1 MQSKQSLSKISNY
14 SGLAVSAIVHVAAAY
29 FLLSHNFS
37 EIKIGEQ
44 KPIKI
49 ALNSFTPVPQT
60 SAPQISEQVM
70 IPEPT
75 PPAPPPPPEPPKPEP
90 KPEPK
95 VEPKPL
101 PKPEPKVEPKPLP
114 KPEPKKIEKP
124 KAEPKK
130 VEKKPLPKPEPR
142 PEPKIEPKVEP
153 KPAITAPAPT
163 ATPAPVVNSN
173 LPANNKSIAAAPAQK
188 VAQELNLSNAQ
199 SDEDF
204 SKVIAAVKKYK
215 SYPNNARRMKH
226 QGVVEVRFLLKTDG
240 SIDELKVTKSSGFES
255 LDNGA
260 LENVKK
266 ASSEFPKPKEDRY
279 LRFPI
284 AFTLR

>member
-1 MQSKQSLSKISNY
+1 MQSKQSLNRISNY
-14 SGLAVSAIVHVAAAY
+14 TGLVVSLLVHSVALY
-29 FLLSHNFS
+29 FIMVHHHF
-37 EIKIGEQ
+37 EIKVSEQ

-49 ALNSFTPVPQT
+49 SLNSFVPET
-60 SAPQISEQVM
+60 TAPQIAEQVL

-75 PPAPPPPPEPPKPEP
+75 PPAPPPPPEPPKPE
-90 KPEPK
+90 
-95 VEPKPL
+95 
-101 PKPEPKVEPKPLP
+101 PEPKVEPKPLP

-124 KAEPKK
+124 KPEPKK

-142 PEPKIEPKVEP
+142 PEPKIEPT
-153 KPAITAPAPT
+153 PAITTPASV
-163 ATPAPVVNSN
+163 ATPAPAVNSN
-173 LPANNKSIAAAPAQK
+173 LPANNKSIASAPAQK

-240 SIDELKVTKSSGFES
+240 NIDELKVTKSSGFES

-266 ASSEFPKPKEDRY
+266 ASSEFPKPKEARY

>member
-60 SAPQISEQVM
+60 TAPQISEQVL

-75 PPAPPPPPEPPKPEP
+75 PPAPPPPPQPPKPE
-90 KPEPK
+90 
-95 VEPKPL
+95 

-124 KAEPKK
+124 KPEPKK
-130 VEKKPLPKPEPR
+130 VEKKPEPKPEPR
-142 PEPKIEPKVEP
+142 PEPKTEPKVEP
-153 KPAITAPAPT
+153 KPAITAPAPV
-163 ATPAPVVNSN
+163 ATPAPAVNSN

-204 SKVIAAVKKYK
+204 SKVIAAVKKHK

-226 QGVVEVRFLLKTDG
+226 QGVVEVIFLLKTDG

-266 ASSEFPKPKEDRY
+266 ASSEFPKPKEARY

-284 AFTLR
+284 AFTLK

>member
-49 ALNSFTPVPQT
+49 ALNSFTPMPQT

-95 VEPKPL
+95 IEQ
-101 PKPEPKVEPKPLP
+101 KPLP

-124 KAEPKK
+124 KPEPKK

-142 PEPKIEPKVEP
+142 PEPKVEPKVEP
-153 KPAITAPAPT
+153 KPAITAPAPAT
-163 ATPAPVVNSN
+163 TPAPVVNSN
-173 LPANNKSIAAAPAQK
+173 LPANNKSIASAPAQK

-284 AFTLR
+284 AFTLK

>member
-1 MQSKQSLSKISNY
+1 MQYKQSLSKISNY
-14 SGLAVSAIVHVAAAY
+14 SGLVASAIVHVAAAY

-60 SAPQISEQVM
+60 TAPQISEQVM

-90 KPEPK
+90 K
-95 VEPKPL
+95 
-101 PKPEPKVEPKPLP
+101 
-114 KPEPKKIEKP
+114 KIEKP
-124 KAEPKK
+124 KPEPKK

-173 LPANNKSIAAAPAQK
+173 LPANNKSIASAPAQK

-204 SKVIAAVKKYK
+204 SKVIAAVKKHK

-266 ASSEFPKPKEDRY
+266 ASSEFPKPKEARY

>member
-101 PKPEPKVEPKPLP
+101 PKPEPK
-114 KPEPKKIEKP
+114 KIEKP
-124 KAEPKK
+124 KSEPKK

-153 KPAITAPAPT
+153 KPAITAPAPV
-163 ATPAPVVNSN
+163 ATPAPAVNSN
-173 LPANNKSIAAAPAQK
+173 LPANNKSIASAPAQK

-204 SKVIAAVKKYK
+204 SKVIAAVKKHK

-266 ASSEFPKPKEDRY
+266 ASSEFPKPKEARY

-284 AFTLR
+284 ACTLR

>member
-1 MQSKQSLSKISNY
+1 LQSKQSLSKISNY

-95 VEPKPL
+95 IEPKPL
-101 PKPEPKVEPKPLP
+101 PKPEL
-114 KPEPKKIEKP
+114 KKIEKP
-124 KAEPKK
+124 KPEPKK

-163 ATPAPVVNSN
+163 ATQAPAVNSN

-204 SKVIAAVKKYK
+204 SKVIAAVKKHK
-215 SYPNNARRMKH
+215 NYPNNARRMKH

-240 SIDELKVTKSSGFES
+240 SIDDLKVTKSSGFES

-266 ASSEFPKPKEDRY
+266 ASSEFPKPKEARY

>member
-37 EIKIGEQ
+37 EIKIDEQ

-90 KPEPK
+90 KKIEK
-95 VEPKPL
+95 
-101 PKPEPKVEPKPLP
+101 P
-114 KPEPKKIEKP
+114 KPEPKKVDKKP
-124 KAEPKK
+124 EPKPEPKK
-130 VEKKPLPKPEPR
+130 VEPKELK
-142 PEPKIEPKVEP
+142 EVTKLQKELLNNKSVADLE
-153 KPAITAPAPT
+153 ATTSGST
-163 ATPAPVVNSN
+163 ATPAPAVNSN
-173 LPANNKSIAAAPAQK
+173 LPANNKSIASAPAQK

-204 SKVIAAVKKYK
+204 SKVIAAVKKHK

-266 ASSEFPKPKEDRY
+266 ASSEFPKPKEARY

>member
-60 SAPQISEQVM
+60 TAPQISEQVM

-75 PPAPPPPPEPPKPEP
+75 PPAPPPPPQPPKPEP

-95 VEPKPL
+95 VK
-101 PKPEPKVEPKPLP
+101 PKPLP

-124 KAEPKK
+124 KPEPKK

-173 LPANNKSIAAAPAQK
+173 LPANNKSIASAPAQK

-204 SKVIAAVKKYK
+204 SKVIAAVKKHK

>member
-101 PKPEPKVEPKPLP
+101 PKHEPTKV
-114 KPEPKKIEKP
+114 EKP
-124 KAEPKK
+124 KPEPKK

-163 ATPAPVVNSN
+163 ATPAPAVNSN
-173 LPANNKSIAAAPAQK
+173 LPANNKSIASAPAQK

-204 SKVIAAVKKYK
+204 SKVIAAVKKHK
-215 SYPNNARRMKH
+215 NYPNNARRMKH

-266 ASSEFPKPKEDRY
+266 ASSEFPKPKEARY

>member
-49 ALNSFTPVPQT
+49 ALNSFAPVPQT

-75 PPAPPPPPEPPKPEP
+75 PPAPPPPLEPPKPES
-90 KPEPK
+90 
-95 VEPKPL
+95 
-101 PKPEPKVEPKPLP
+101 
-114 KPEPKKIEKP
+114 KKIEKP
-124 KAEPKK
+124 KPEPKK

-142 PEPKIEPKVEP
+142 PEPKIEPKVES
-153 KPAITAPAPT
+153 KPAITAPAPIV
-163 ATPAPVVNSN
+163 TPAPAVNSN
-173 LPANNKSIAAAPAQK
+173 LPANNKSIAATPAQK

-266 ASSEFPKPKEDRY
+266 ASSEFPKPKEARY

-284 AFTLR
+284 VFRLR

>member
-14 SGLAVSAIVHVAAAY
+14 SGLVASAIVHVAAAY

-60 SAPQISEQVM
+60 TAPQISEQVM

-75 PPAPPPPPEPPKPEP
+75 PPAPPPPPQPPKPE
-90 KPEPK
+90 
-95 VEPKPL
+95 

-124 KAEPKK
+124 KPEPKK

-173 LPANNKSIAAAPAQK
+173 LPANNKSIASAPAQK

-204 SKVIAAVKKYK
+204 SKVIAAVKKHK

-266 ASSEFPKPKEDRY
+266 ASSEFPKPKEARY

>member
-14 SGLAVSAIVHVAAAY
+14 SGLVASAIVHVAAAY

-60 SAPQISEQVM
+60 TAPQISEQVM

-75 PPAPPPPPEPPKPEP
+75 PPAPPPPPQPPKPE
-90 KPEPK
+90 
-95 VEPKPL
+95 

-124 KAEPKK
+124 KPEPKK

-153 KPAITAPAPT
+153 KPAITAPAPA

-173 LPANNKSIAAAPAQK
+173 LPANNKSIASAPAQK

-204 SKVIAAVKKYK
+204 SKVIAAVKKHK

-266 ASSEFPKPKEDRY
+266 ASSEFPKPKEARY

-284 AFTLR
+284 AFTLK

>member
-14 SGLAVSAIVHVAAAY
+14 SGLAVSAIVHVVAAY

-60 SAPQISEQVM
+60 SAPQISEQVL

-75 PPAPPPPPEPPKPEP
+75 PPAPPPPTEPPKPEP

-101 PKPEPKVEPKPLP
+101 PKPEPK
-114 KPEPKKIEKP
+114 KIEKP
-124 KAEPKK
+124 KPEPKK

-163 ATPAPVVNSN
+163 ATPAPAVNSN

-204 SKVIAAVKKYK
+204 SKVIAAVKKHK
-215 SYPNNARRMKH
+215 NYPNNARRMRH

-266 ASSEFPKPKEDRY
+266 ASSEFPKPKEARY

-284 AFTLR
+284 AFTLK

>member
-49 ALNSFTPVPQT
+49 AINSFTPVPQT
-60 SAPQISEQVM
+60 TAPQISEQVM

-75 PPAPPPPPEPPKPEP
+75 PPAPPPPPQPPKPEP

-101 PKPEPKVEPKPLP
+101 PKPEPKKT
-114 KPEPKKIEKP
+114 EKP
-124 KAEPKK
+124 KPEPKK

-163 ATPAPVVNSN
+163 ATPAPVVNTN
-173 LPANNKSIAAAPAQK
+173 LPANNKSIASAPAQK

-204 SKVIAAVKKYK
+204 SKVIAAVKKHK
-215 SYPNNARRMKH
+215 NYPSNARRMRH

-240 SIDELKVTKSSGFES
+240 SIDELKVSKSSGFES
-255 LDNGA
+255 LDKGA
-260 LENVKK
+260 IENILK

>member
-60 SAPQISEQVM
+60 TAPQISEQVM

-90 KPEPK
+90 EPK

-101 PKPEPKVEPKPLP
+101 L

-124 KAEPKK
+124 KPEPKK

-142 PEPKIEPKVEP
+142 PEPKVEP
-153 KPAITAPAPT
+153 TPAITTPAPAT
-163 ATPAPVVNSN
+163 TPAPVVNSN
-173 LPANNKSIAAAPAQK
+173 LPANNKSIASAPAQK

-266 ASSEFPKPKEDRY
+266 ASSEFPKPKEARY

>member
-60 SAPQISEQVM
+60 SAPQISEQVL

-75 PPAPPPPPEPPKPEP
+75 PPAPPPPTEPPKPEP

-101 PKPEPKVEPKPLP
+101 PKPEPK
-114 KPEPKKIEKP
+114 KIEKP
-124 KAEPKK
+124 KPEPKK
-130 VEKKPLPKPEPR
+130 VEKKPLSKPEPR

-163 ATPAPVVNSN
+163 ATPAPAVNSN
-173 LPANNKSIAAAPAQK
+173 LPANNKSIASAPAQK

-204 SKVIAAVKKYK
+204 SKVIAAVKKHK

-226 QGVVEVRFLLKTDG
+226 QGVVEVRFLLKADG

-284 AFTLR
+284 AFTLK

>member
-14 SGLAVSAIVHVAAAY
+14 SGLVASAIVHVAAAY

-60 SAPQISEQVM
+60 TAPQISEQVM

-75 PPAPPPPPEPPKPEP
+75 PPAPPPPPQPPKPE
-90 KPEPK
+90 
-95 VEPKPL
+95 

-124 KAEPKK
+124 KPEPKK

-163 ATPAPVVNSN
+163 ATQAPAVNSN

-204 SKVIAAVKKYK
+204 SKVIAAVKKHK
-215 SYPNNARRMKH
+215 NYPNNARRMKH

-240 SIDELKVTKSSGFES
+240 SIDDLKVTKSSGFES

-266 ASSEFPKPKEDRY
+266 ASSEFPKPKEARY

>member
-95 VEPKPL
+95 I
-101 PKPEPKVEPKPLP
+101 EPKPLP

-124 KAEPKK
+124 KPEPKK
-130 VEKKPLPKPEPR
+130 VEKKPLPKPEPS

-153 KPAITAPAPT
+153 KPAITAPSTT
-163 ATPAPVVNSN
+163 ATPVPAVNTN
-173 LPANNKSIAAAPAQK
+173 LPANNKSIVSAPAQK

-266 ASSEFPKPKEDRY
+266 ASSEFPKPKEARY

>member
-60 SAPQISEQVM
+60 TAPQISEQVM

-75 PPAPPPPPEPPKPEP
+75 PPAPPPPEP
-90 KPEPK
+90 
-95 VEPKPL
+95 
-101 PKPEPKVEPKPLP
+101 P

-124 KAEPKK
+124 KPEPKK

-153 KPAITAPAPT
+153 KPDITAPAPT
-163 ATPAPVVNSN
+163 ATPAPAVNSN
-173 LPANNKSIAAAPAQK
+173 LPANNKSIASAPAQK

-204 SKVIAAVKKYK
+204 SKVIAAVKKHK

-266 ASSEFPKPKEDRY
+266 ASSEFPKPKEARY

>member
-75 PPAPPPPPEPPKPEP
+75 PPAPPPEPEPPKPEP

-101 PKPEPKVEPKPLP
+101 PKPEPK
-114 KPEPKKIEKP
+114 KIEKP
-124 KAEPKK
+124 KPEPKK

-153 KPAITAPAPT
+153 KPEPTPAITAPAPV
-163 ATPAPVVNSN
+163 ATPAPAVNTN
-173 LPANNKSIAAAPAQK
+173 LPANNKSIASAPAQK

-204 SKVIAAVKKYK
+204 SKVIAAVKKHK

-240 SIDELKVTKSSGFES
+240 NIDELKVTKSSGFES

-260 LENVKK
+260 LENVKR
-266 ASSEFPKPKEDRY
+266 ASSEFPKPKEARY

>member
-75 PPAPPPPPEPPKPEP
+75 PSAPPPPPEPPKPEP

-101 PKPEPKVEPKPLP
+101 PKPEPK
-114 KPEPKKIEKP
+114 KIEKP
-124 KAEPKK
+124 KPEPKK

-142 PEPKIEPKVEP
+142 PEPKVEP
-153 KPAITAPAPT
+153 KPAITAPAPAT
-163 ATPAPVVNSN
+163 TPAPVVNSN
-173 LPANNKSIAAAPAQK
+173 LPANNKSIASAPVQK

-266 ASSEFPKPKEDRY
+266 ASSEFPKPKEARY

>member
-49 ALNSFTPVPQT
+49 AINSFTPVPQT
-60 SAPQISEQVM
+60 TAPQISEQVL

-101 PKPEPKVEPKPLP
+101 PKPEPKKIEKP
-114 KPEPKKIEKP
+114 KPEPKKM
-124 KAEPKK
+124 
-130 VEKKPLPKPEPR
+130 EKKPLPKPEPR
-142 PEPKIEPKVEP
+142 PEPKTEPKVEP
-153 KPAITAPAPT
+153 KPEPTPAITAPAPI
-163 ATPAPVVNSN
+163 ATPAPAVNTN

-188 VAQELNLSNAQ
+188 VAQELNLANAQ

-204 SKVIAAVKKYK
+204 SKVIAAVKKHK
-215 SYPNNARRMKH
+215 NYPSNARRMRH

-240 SIDELKVTKSSGFES
+240 SIDELKVSKSSGFES
-255 LDNGA
+255 LDKGA
-260 LENVKK
+260 IENILK
-266 ASSEFPKPKEDRY
+266 ASSEFPKPKEARY

>member
-37 EIKIGEQ
+37 EIKIDEQ

-49 ALNSFTPVPQT
+49 ALNSFTPVSQT

-95 VEPKPL
+95 VEPKP
-101 PKPEPKVEPKPLP
+101 EP

-124 KAEPKK
+124 KPEPKK

-173 LPANNKSIAAAPAQK
+173 LPANNKSIASAPAQK

-204 SKVIAAVKKYK
+204 SKVIAAVKKHK

-266 ASSEFPKPKEDRY
+266 ASSEFPKPKEARY

>member
-60 SAPQISEQVM
+60 TAPQISEQVL
-70 IPEPT
+70 I
-75 PPAPPPPPEPPKPEP
+75 
-90 KPEPK
+90 PEPK
-95 VEPKPL
+95 VEPKPM
-101 PKPEPKVEPKPLP
+101 P
-114 KPEPKKIEKP
+114 KPEPKKIERPKP
-124 KAEPKK
+124 EPKK
-130 VEKKPLPKPEPR
+130 VEKKPLPKPEPH
-142 PEPKIEPKVEP
+142 PEPKTEPKVEP
-153 KPAITAPAPT
+153 TPAVTAPAPV
-163 ATPAPVVNSN
+163 ATPAPVVNTN
-173 LPANNKSIAAAPAQK
+173 LPANNKLIAAAPAQK

-204 SKVIAAVKKYK
+204 SKVIAAVKKHK

-266 ASSEFPKPKEDRY
+266 ASSEFPKPKEARY

-284 AFTLR
+284 AFTLK

>member
-14 SGLAVSAIVHVAAAY
+14 SGLAVSAIVHAVAAY

-60 SAPQISEQVM
+60 TAPQISEQVM

-90 KPEPK
+90 K
-95 VEPKPL
+95 
-101 PKPEPKVEPKPLP
+101 
-114 KPEPKKIEKP
+114 KIEKP
-124 KAEPKK
+124 KPEPKK

-153 KPAITAPAPT
+153 KPSIAAPAPT
-163 ATPAPVVNSN
+163 ATPAPAVNSN
-173 LPANNKSIAAAPAQK
+173 LPANNKSIASAPAQK

-204 SKVIAAVKKYK
+204 SKVIAAVKKHK

-266 ASSEFPKPKEDRY
+266 ASSEFPKPKEARY

>member
-14 SGLAVSAIVHVAAAY
+14 SGLTVSAIVHAAVAY

-75 PPAPPPPPEPPKPEP
+75 PPAPPPPPPQPPKPEP

-95 VEPKPL
+95 I
-101 PKPEPKVEPKPLP
+101 EPKPLP

-124 KAEPKK
+124 KLEPKK
-130 VEKKPLPKPEPR
+130 VEKKPLPKSEPR
-142 PEPKIEPKVEP
+142 PEPKTEPKVEP
-153 KPAITAPAPT
+153 TPAITAPAPT
-163 ATPAPVVNSN
+163 ATPAPAVNSN
-173 LPANNKSIAAAPAQK
+173 LPANNKSIASAPAQK

-266 ASSEFPKPKEDRY
+266 AISEFPKPKEARY

>member
-37 EIKIGEQ
+37 EINIGEQ

-60 SAPQISEQVM
+60 TAPQIAEQVL

-75 PPAPPPPPEPPKPEP
+75 PPAPPPPPQPPKPEP

-95 VEPKPL
+95 I
-101 PKPEPKVEPKPLP
+101 EPKPLP

-124 KAEPKK
+124 KPEPKK

-153 KPAITAPAPT
+153 TPATTAPSPA

-204 SKVIAAVKKYK
+204 SKVIAAVKKHK
-215 SYPNNARRMKH
+215 NYPNNTRRMKH

-240 SIDELKVTKSSGFES
+240 SIDELKVTKSSGFEL

-266 ASSEFPKPKEDRY
+266 ASSEFPKPKEARY

>member
-101 PKPEPKVEPKPLP
+101 PKPEPK
-114 KPEPKKIEKP
+114 KIEKP

-163 ATPAPVVNSN
+163 ATPATAVNSN
-173 LPANNKSIAAAPAQK
+173 LPANNKSIASAPAQK
-188 VAQELNLSNAQ
+188 VAQELNLANAQ

-266 ASSEFPKPKEDRY
+266 ASSEFPKPKEARY

>member
-1 MQSKQSLSKISNY
+1 MQSKQSLSKISSY
-14 SGLAVSAIVHVAAAY
+14 SGLAVSAIVHVVAAY

-60 SAPQISEQVM
+60 TAPQISEQVM

-90 KPEPK
+90 KPE
-95 VEPKPL
+95 L
-101 PKPEPKVEPKPLP
+101 KVEPKPLP

-153 KPAITAPAPT
+153 KPEPTPAVTAPAPT
-163 ATPAPVVNSN
+163 ATPAPAVNSN
-173 LPANNKSIAAAPAQK
+173 LPANNKSIASAPAQK

-204 SKVIAAVKKYK
+204 SKVIAAVKKHK

-240 SIDELKVTKSSGFES
+240 SIDELKVTKSSGFEW

-266 ASSEFPKPKEDRY
+266 ASSEFPKPKEARY

-284 AFTLR
+284 AFTLK

>member
-101 PKPEPKVEPKPLP
+101 PKPEPK
-114 KPEPKKIEKP
+114 KIEKP
-124 KAEPKK
+124 KPEPKK

-153 KPAITAPAPT
+153 KPEPTPAITAPAP
-163 ATPAPVVNSN
+163 AVNSN

-226 QGVVEVRFLLKTDG
+226 QGVVEVRFLLKADG

-255 LDNGA
+255 LDKGA
-260 LENVKK
+260 IENILK
-266 ASSEFPKPKEDRY
+266 ASSEFPKPKEARY

-284 AFTLR
+284 AFTLK

>member
-14 SGLAVSAIVHVAAAY
+14 SGLTVSAIVHVAAAY

-60 SAPQISEQVM
+60 SAPQISEQVL

-75 PPAPPPPPEPPKPEP
+75 PPAPPPPTEPPKPEP

-101 PKPEPKVEPKPLP
+101 PKPEPK
-114 KPEPKKIEKP
+114 KIEKP
-124 KAEPKK
+124 KPEPKK

-153 KPAITAPAPT
+153 KPDITAPAPT
-163 ATPAPVVNSN
+163 ATPAPVVNTN

-204 SKVIAAVKKYK
+204 SKVIAAVKKHK

-266 ASSEFPKPKEDRY
+266 ASSEFPKPKEARY

-284 AFTLR
+284 AFTLK

>member
-60 SAPQISEQVM
+60 SAPQISEQVL

-95 VEPKPL
+95 VEPKTL
-101 PKPEPKVEPKPLP
+101 PKPEPKN
-114 KPEPKKIEKP
+114 IEKP
-124 KAEPKK
+124 KPEPKK

-163 ATPAPVVNSN
+163 ATPAPAVNSN
-173 LPANNKSIAAAPAQK
+173 LPANNKSIASAPAQK

-204 SKVIAAVKKYK
+204 SKVIAAVKKHK

-266 ASSEFPKPKEDRY
+266 ASSEFPKPKEARY

>member
-60 SAPQISEQVM
+60 SAPQISEEVM

-101 PKPEPKVEPKPLP
+101 PKPEPK
-114 KPEPKKIEKP
+114 KIEKP
-124 KAEPKK
+124 KPEPKK
-130 VEKKPLPKPEPR
+130 VEKKPLSKPEPR

-163 ATPAPVVNSN
+163 ATPAPAVNSN

-266 ASSEFPKPKEDRY
+266 ASSEFPKPKEARY

-284 AFTLR
+284 AFTLK

>member
-75 PPAPPPPPEPPKPEP
+75 PPAPPPPTEPPKPEP

-101 PKPEPKVEPKPLP
+101 PKPEPK
-114 KPEPKKIEKP
+114 KIEKP
-124 KAEPKK
+124 KPEPKK
-130 VEKKPLPKPEPR
+130 VEKKPEPKPEPR
-142 PEPKIEPKVEP
+142 PEPKTEPKVEP
-153 KPAITAPAPT
+153 KPAITAPAPV
-163 ATPAPVVNSN
+163 ATPAPAVNSN

-204 SKVIAAVKKYK
+204 SKVIAAVKKHK

-266 ASSEFPKPKEDRY
+266 ASSEFPKPKEARY

-284 AFTLR
+284 AFTLK

>member
-1 MQSKQSLSKISNY
+1 M
-14 SGLAVSAIVHVAAAY
+14 AAAY

-60 SAPQISEQVM
+60 TAPQISEQVM

-75 PPAPPPPPEPPKPEP
+75 PPAPPPPEPPKPEP

-101 PKPEPKVEPKPLP
+101 PKPEPK
-114 KPEPKKIEKP
+114 KIEKP
-124 KAEPKK
+124 KPEPKK

-153 KPAITAPAPT
+153 KPAITAPAPV
-163 ATPAPVVNSN
+163 ATPAPVVNTN
-173 LPANNKSIAAAPAQK
+173 LPANNKSIASAPAQK

-199 SDEDF
+199 SAEDF

-266 ASSEFPKPKEDRY
+266 ASSEFPKPKEARY

>member
-90 KPEPK
+90 KPE
-95 VEPKPL
+95 L
-101 PKPEPKVEPKPLP
+101 KVEPKPLP

-124 KAEPKK
+124 KPEPKK

-142 PEPKIEPKVEP
+142 PEPKVEPKVEP

-163 ATPAPVVNSN
+163 ATPAPAVNTN
-173 LPANNKSIAAAPAQK
+173 LPANNKSIASAPAQK

-204 SKVIAAVKKYK
+204 SKVIAAVKKHK

-266 ASSEFPKPKEDRY
+266 ASSEFPKPKEARY

>member
-14 SGLAVSAIVHVAAAY
+14 SGLAVSAIVHMAAAY

-60 SAPQISEQVM
+60 SAPQISEQVL

-75 PPAPPPPPEPPKPEP
+75 PPAPPPPQPPKPE
-90 KPEPK
+90 
-95 VEPKPL
+95 

-124 KAEPKK
+124 KPEPKK
-130 VEKKPLPKPEPR
+130 VEKKTLPKPEPR
-142 PEPKIEPKVEP
+142 PEPKIEPKPEP
-153 KPAITAPAPT
+153 TPAVTAPAPV

-173 LPANNKSIAAAPAQK
+173 LPANNKSIASAPAQK

-204 SKVIAAVKKYK
+204 SKVIAAVKKHK

-266 ASSEFPKPKEDRY
+266 ASSEFPKPKEARY

-284 AFTLR
+284 AFTLK

>member
-14 SGLAVSAIVHVAAAY
+14 SGLAVSAIVHVAVAY

-95 VEPKPL
+95 I
-101 PKPEPKVEPKPLP
+101 EPKPLP

-124 KAEPKK
+124 KPEPKK
-130 VEKKPLPKPEPR
+130 VEKKPLSKPEPT
-142 PEPKIEPKVEP
+142 
-153 KPAITAPAPT
+153 PAITAPAPT
-163 ATPAPVVNSN
+163 ATPAPAVNSN

-204 SKVIAAVKKYK
+204 SKVIAAVKKHK

-266 ASSEFPKPKEDRY
+266 ASSEFPKPKEARY

>member
-60 SAPQISEQVM
+60 SAPQISEQVL

-75 PPAPPPPPEPPKPEP
+75 PPAPPPPTEPPKPEP

-101 PKPEPKVEPKPLP
+101 PKPEPK
-114 KPEPKKIEKP
+114 KIEKP
-124 KAEPKK
+124 KPEPKK

-153 KPAITAPAPT
+153 KPDITAPAPT
-163 ATPAPVVNSN
+163 ATPAPVVNTN

-204 SKVIAAVKKYK
+204 SKVIAAVKKHK

-266 ASSEFPKPKEDRY
+266 ASSEFPKPKEARY

-284 AFTLR
+284 AFTLK

>member
-14 SGLAVSAIVHVAAAY
+14 SGLAVSAIMHVAAAY

-60 SAPQISEQVM
+60 TAPQISEQVM

-75 PPAPPPPPEPPKPEP
+75 PPAPPPPPQPPKPEP

-101 PKPEPKVEPKPLP
+101 PKP
-114 KPEPKKIEKP
+114 
-124 KAEPKK
+124 EPKK

-153 KPAITAPAPT
+153 KPAVTAPAPT
-163 ATPAPVVNSN
+163 ATPAPAINSN
-173 LPANNKSIAAAPAQK
+173 LPANNKSIASAPAQK

-204 SKVIAAVKKYK
+204 SKVIAAVKKHK

-266 ASSEFPKPKEDRY
+266 ASSEFPKPKEARY